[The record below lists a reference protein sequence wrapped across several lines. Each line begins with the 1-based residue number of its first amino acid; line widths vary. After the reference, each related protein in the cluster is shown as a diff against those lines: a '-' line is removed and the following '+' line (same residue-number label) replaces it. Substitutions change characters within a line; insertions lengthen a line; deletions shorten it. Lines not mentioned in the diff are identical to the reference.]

1 MAKGTLRRVGTILLW
16 VAYLPLLFFLLPVVL
31 YVTFAGGSVNVPMG
45 FGGCSFGHRGRSLV
59 SFGHQRFR
67 WLPLS
72 SRMVGLD
79 LEDRGYRHIADM
91 DYPFPP
97 RLLWDG
103 TGEGRAGLAPQRI
116 HPVNIQVD
124 THVGESRE
132 MSERRR
138 WGIEGPPPEA
148 YSRVTD
154 AERFRP
160 LHPAMLE
167 IIGRLDSDF
176 EVERTEGYGLDEELK
191 RDLSLAGPCVRLS
204 PRDTHA
210 APIAVAFSAF
220 PGLHV
225 RFGRWHTEP
234 FPVCGCDACD
244 ESAKDQIERLTKLVD
259 EVITGGFCET
269 IENPL
274 IPFIG
279 HGWTT
284 AKFWSPVGSY
294 SSGSRLDGLRARE
307 MSGGRLRLDLDWK
320 PWSRRYIHRV
330 HLFGRHD
337 V

>member
-1 MAKGTLRRVGTILLW
+1 M
-16 VAYLPLLFFLLPVVL
+16 
-31 YVTFAGGSVNVPMG
+31 
-45 FGGCSFGHRGRSLV
+45 
-59 SFGHQRFR
+59 
-67 WLPLS
+67 
-72 SRMVGLD
+72 
-79 LEDRGYRHIADM
+79 
-91 DYPFPP
+91 
-97 RLLWDG
+97 
-103 TGEGRAGLAPQRI
+103 
-116 HPVNIQVD
+116 
-124 THVGESRE
+124 
-132 MSERRR
+132 
-138 WGIEGPPPEA
+138 
-148 YSRVTD
+148 TD

-269 IENPL
+269 IEHPL

-284 AKFWSPVGSY
+284 AKFWAPVGSY